1 MGLLAGDELGNGH
14 VSRFHEGLEDVNE
27 DDDDDGDSE
36 EPQSEAVVRGDAEV
50 KAPLTREDKKAMALL
65 IVLCTFFIQ
74 AFTNSRVVFLLLIS
88 RNGAL
93 SLALNPNFVRYNTR
107 CSRKFLFTVRARTRG
122 LTSYDFYSSA

>member
-107 CSRKFLFTVRARTRG
+107 CSGKFFTVRARTRG
-122 LTSYDFYSSA
+122 LTFYDFYSSA